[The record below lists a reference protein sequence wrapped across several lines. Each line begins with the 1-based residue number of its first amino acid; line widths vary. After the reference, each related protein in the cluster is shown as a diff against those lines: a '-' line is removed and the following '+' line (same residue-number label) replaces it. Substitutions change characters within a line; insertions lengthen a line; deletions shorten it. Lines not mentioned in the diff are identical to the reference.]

1 MSLPYVK
8 IKFANG
14 AIGGLEPM
22 DDGVCGLLM
31 EGLTAV
37 TDANTNEV
45 KFAIGTAYMLTKL
58 ADLDALGI
66 TNTDNDANKALYE
79 AVRDF
84 YREAAAGSK
93 LWIMGLD
100 TTGPN
105 TIASNLE
112 AMQQAARGEIRI
124 AVCRVREQA
133 AAEEDIA
140 PNENEI
146 ISITGLVSLL
156 QQAAEDI
163 TENQKAPLMVIVPG
177 DPDDD
182 DNLAAGSWNRVC
194 VVMGD
199 GNMDCYLAGRLA
211 SIPVQR
217 SAGRVRDGA
226 IYPTTITFDGVPL
239 TNTVSETLNE
249 LGYIVPRT
257 FVGRAGYFWS
267 DDKMAVVASD
277 DYALIPRRRVIDKA
291 ARVAYTAMLNY
302 VNEEIPVTAEGKI
315 TAPMCKAIEAS
326 VRSAIVAQMTD
337 EGNLATDTSDP
348 NDVGCT
354 VYVDPDQNILA
365 TSKLLVQ
372 LRVRPYGY
380 AKYITVVLG
389 FQTGQ

>member
-37 TDANTNEV
+37 ADANTNEV
-45 KFAIGTAYMLTKL
+45 KFAIGTAYRLTKL

-66 TNTDNDANKALYE
+66 TNADNDANKALYT

-105 TIASNLE
+105 TIASNLK

-133 AAEEDIA
+133 AAED
-140 PNENEI
+140 ENET

-156 QQAAEDI
+156 QEAAEDI

-182 DNLAAGSWNRVC
+182 DDLSTGSWNRVC

-226 IYPTTITFDGVPL
+226 IYPTTITFDGDPL

-267 DDKMAVVASD
+267 DDKMAVAVSD

-380 AKYITVVLG
+380 AKYITVDLG

>member
-22 DDGVCGLLM
+22 DDGVCALLM

-45 KFAIGTAYMLTKL
+45 KFAIGTAYRLTKL
-58 ADLDALGI
+58 ADIDALGV
-66 TNTDNDANKALYE
+66 TGGNSDPNKALYE

-133 AAEEDIA
+133 AAEDD
-140 PNENEI
+140 NEAI
-146 ISITGLVSLL
+146 GITGLAAAL
-156 QQAAEDI
+156 QKAAEDI
-163 TENQKAPLMVIVPG
+163 TEGQKAPLMVIVPG

-182 DNLAAGSWNRVC
+182 DDLSTGSWNRVC

-226 IYPTTITFDGVPL
+226 IYPTTITFDGAPL
-239 TNTVSETLNE
+239 TNTVSETLNK

-267 DDKMAVVASD
+267 DDKMAVVVSD

-365 TSKLLVQ
+365 TSELLVQ

-380 AKYITVVLG
+380 AKYITVDLG

>member
-22 DDGVCGLLM
+22 DDGVSALLM

-37 TDANTNEV
+37 AS
-45 KFAIGTAYMLTKL
+45 KFALGTAYRLTKL
-58 ADLDALGI
+58 ADIDALGV
-66 TNTDNDANKALYE
+66 TGGNSDPNKALYE

-84 YREAAAGSK
+84 YREATAGSK

-100 TTGPN
+100 ATGTN

-112 AMQQAARGEIRI
+112 ALQEAARGEIRI

-133 AAEEDIA
+133 AAED
-140 PNENEI
+140 ENEAI
-146 ISITGLVSLL
+146 GITGLAAAL
-156 QQAAEDI
+156 QKAAEDI
-163 TENQKAPLMVIVPG
+163 TEGQKAPLMVIVPG

-182 DNLAAGSWNRVC
+182 DDLSTGSWNRVC

-199 GNMDCYLAGRLA
+199 GNMDCYLVGRLA

-226 IYPTTITFDGVPL
+226 IYPTTITFDGDPL

-267 DDKMAVVASD
+267 DDKMAVVVSD

-315 TAPMCKAIEAS
+315 TAPMCKAIEAT

-348 NDVGCT
+348 NDVGCS

-365 TSKLLVQ
+365 TSKLNVQ
-372 LRVRPYGY
+372 LHVRPYGY
-380 AKYITVVLG
+380 AKYIEVNLG
-389 FQTGQ
+389 FETGSN

>member
-1 MSLPYVK
+1 
-8 IKFANG
+8 
-14 AIGGLEPM
+14 M

-45 KFAIGTAYMLTKL
+45 KFAIGTAYRLTKL
-58 ADLDALGI
+58 ADIDELGI
-66 TNTDNDANKALYE
+66 TNSETDPNKALYE

-100 TTGPN
+100 TTSPN
-105 TIASNLE
+105 TIASNLG

-133 AAEEDIA
+133 AAEDD
-140 PNENEI
+140 NEAI
-146 ISITGLVSLL
+146 GITGLAAAL
-156 QQAAEDI
+156 QKAAEDI
-163 TENQKAPLMVIVPG
+163 TEGQKAPLMVIVPG

-182 DNLAAGSWNRVC
+182 DDLSTGSWNRVC

-226 IYPTTITFDGVPL
+226 IYPTTITFDGDPL
-239 TNTVSETLNE
+239 TNTVSETLNG

-267 DDKMAVVASD
+267 DDKMAVAVSD

-365 TSKLLVQ
+365 TSELLVQ

-380 AKYITVVLG
+380 AKYITVDLG

>member
-22 DDGVCGLLM
+22 DDGVCALLM

-45 KFAIGTAYMLTKL
+45 KFAIGTAYRLTKL
-58 ADLDALGI
+58 ADIDALGV
-66 TNTDNDANKALYE
+66 TGGNSDPNKALYE

-133 AAEEDIA
+133 AAEDD
-140 PNENEI
+140 NEAI
-146 ISITGLVSLL
+146 GITGLAAAL
-156 QQAAEDI
+156 QKAAEDI
-163 TENQKAPLMVIVPG
+163 TEGQKAPLMVIVPG

-182 DNLAAGSWNRVC
+182 DDLSTGSWNRVC

-226 IYPTTITFDGVPL
+226 IYPTTITFDGAPL
-239 TNTVSETLNE
+239 TNTVSETLNK

-267 DDKMAVVASD
+267 DDKMAVVVSD

-365 TSKLLVQ
+365 TSELLVQ

-380 AKYITVVLG
+380 AKYIEVNLG
-389 FQTGQ
+389 FETGSN